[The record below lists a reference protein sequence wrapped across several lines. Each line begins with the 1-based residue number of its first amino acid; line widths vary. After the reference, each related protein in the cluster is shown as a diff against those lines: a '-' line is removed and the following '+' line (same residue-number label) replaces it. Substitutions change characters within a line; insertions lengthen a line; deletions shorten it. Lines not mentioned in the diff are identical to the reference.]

1 MMKKVIGLFAV
12 GITVLSGVAVYAQPT
27 MLEPVVV
34 TATRTPQPR
43 SQVAASISV
52 ITADQIAATGATR
65 LDEVLRDT
73 VGLQVTSSGPTG
85 AVATPSIRGSTG
97 GQVLVLLDGIRL
109 NSPQNGQFDL
119 SNLPISLSEIER
131 IEVLRGPASAIYGSN
146 AMAGVIQI
154 FTYAPETE
162 PQTSLSWS
170 EGRYETRD
178 VSFSTSQKKDK
189 IRYRLGAGVNRSQGY
204 RDNSDLDQFNFNGM
218 IGFDL
223 GNGFDMS
230 LSGYY
235 LDKENGVPGS
245 TDWPSPEAR
254 QQDKDI
260 LASLNLSGPTGP
272 LTSNLRATYERRKN
286 QYSDPGGWSPIDDTH
301 IVETFG
307 SELSEVWQSGPHSL
321 LFGGDVYRDELDSTA
336 SGKQDQNRWSLF
348 GQYEVEATSWAKLL
362 VGIRYDAHSDF
373 RNEWS
378 PRAAALFSLT
388 DNTHLRFSASRAFR
402 APTLNDR
409 FWPATS
415 FAKGNE
421 DLDPETAWEY
431 EVAVDQ
437 QLGNRGN
444 FSLALFRHDAK
455 DLIEWQMDSSY
466 VWSPVNVNEARI
478 WGVEADI
485 ELQLLELLRSGAN
498 YTYLYPKDRKTDEI
512 LDHKLRHQAHLYFE
526 VGPVK
531 DTRLRL
537 DGRYLKYYNDIAR
550 DDNDYVV
557 LDSSLSR
564 PFIFNNGLE
573 LEVRLSVKN
582 LLDKKYEENLG
593 YPMPRRQL
601 FCGITSYF

>member
-1 MMKKVIGLFAV
+1 MKKIVGLFAV
-12 GITVLSGVAVYAQPT
+12 GFTLLSGAAVYAQPSL
-27 MLEPVVV
+27 LEPVVV

-65 LDEVLRDT
+65 LDEVLRDV
-73 VGLQVTSSGPTG
+73 VGLQLTSSGPVG
-85 AVATPSIRGSTG
+85 AVATPSIRGSAG

-119 SNLPISLSEIER
+119 SNLPVALSDIER
-131 IEVLRGPASAIYGSN
+131 IEILRGPASAIYGSN

-154 FTYAPETE
+154 FTYAPEAE
-162 PQTSLSWS
+162 PQTNLSWS
-170 EGRYETRD
+170 EGRYETRE
-178 VSFSTSQKKDK
+178 VNFSTSQKQEKV
-189 IRYRLGAGVNRSQGY
+189 RYRLGAGVNRSQGY
-204 RDNSDLDQFNFNGM
+204 RDNSDLDQFNFDGM
-218 IGFDL
+218 LGFDL
-223 GNGFDMS
+223 GSGFDLS

-235 LDKENGVPGS
+235 LNKENGVPGS

-254 QQDKDI
+254 QKDKDI
-260 LASLNLSGPTGP
+260 LASLALSGPTGP
-272 LTSNLRATYERRKN
+272 LTANLRGTYERRKN
-286 QYSDPGGWSPIDDTH
+286 QYADPGGWSPVDDTH

-307 SELSEVWQSGPHSL
+307 AELSEVWQRGPHRL
-321 LFGGDVYRDELDSTA
+321 LFGGDLYRDELDSTA
-336 SGKQDQNRWSLF
+336 SGDQNQDRWSLF
-348 GQYEVEATSWAKLL
+348 GQYEVEAASWAKLL
-362 VGIRYDAHSDF
+362 MGIRYDAHSDF

-378 PRAAALFSLT
+378 PRAAALFSLSGT
-388 DNTHLRFSASRAFR
+388 THLRFSASRAFR

-415 FAKGNE
+415 FAKGNP

-437 QLGNRGN
+437 QLTKRGH
-444 FSLALFRHDAK
+444 FSLALFRRDAK

-485 ELQLLELLRSGAN
+485 DLQLLKLLRSGAN
-498 YTYLYPKDRKTDEI
+498 YTYLHPKDRKTGEI
-512 LDHKLRHQAHLYFE
+512 LNNKLRHQAHLYVE

-537 DGRYLKYYNDIAR
+537 DGRYLKYYNDPAR
-550 DDNDYVV
+550 TDNDYLV
-557 LDSSLSR
+557 LDGSLSR
-564 PFIFNNGLE
+564 PFIFDNGLE
-573 LEVRLSVKN
+573 LEVRISVKN
-582 LLDKKYEENLG
+582 IFDEEYEENPG
-593 YPMPRRQL
+593 YPMPPRQL
-601 FCGITSYF
+601 FGSITSYF